1 MVKANKSVMGFNI
14 SYLFERQDI
23 LGEGLDFTM
32 RKLADKT
39 FRPLPVT
46 TYPFEDVA
54 KAHRDIESGKTT
66 GKLVLTF

>member
-1 MVKANKSVMGFNI
+1 MGFNI

-23 LGEGLDFTM
+23 LGEGLDFIM
-32 RKLADKT
+32 SKLADKT
-39 FRPLPVT
+39 FRPLPTT

-54 KAHRDIESGKTT
+54 KAHQDIESGKTT